1 MKLWTTHER
10 KAAQAR
16 AFAEQREYILPIRL
30 DQTEIP
36 GILPTLAYLSWHN
49 EPIESIAHIILE
61 KLENRSRK
69 SKEEYLDES
78 RDCYNK
84 GYCEKALIASEQ
96 AIRIDPNDS
105 YVHYHK
111 GEVLQGLRRYKEALA
126 AFERAIQLY
135 RDNDQYYFYDVYCSK
150 GETLTSLEWY
160 KERVRVVIIS
170 AKLCVARVMSFMV
183 SNATKK
189 LLLSATRLFS

>member
-1 MKLWTTHER
+1 MLVRLQIFCSSQHYAMKLWTTHER

-69 SKEEYLDES
+69 FKEEYLDES
-78 RDCYNK
+78 RDCYNN
-84 GYCEKALIASEQ
+84 G
-96 AIRIDPNDS
+96 
-105 YVHYHK
+105 
-111 GEVLQGLRRYKEALA
+111 
-126 AFERAIQLY
+126 
-135 RDNDQYYFYDVYCSK
+135 
-150 GETLTSLEWY
+150 
-160 KERVRVVIIS
+160 
-170 AKLCVARVMSFMV
+170 
-183 SNATKK
+183 
-189 LLLSATRLFS
+189 